1 MRAKSILTL
10 VVVVML
16 IFATG
21 CAYGAIKASEID
33 KRAKAARLAGKVHLD
48 FKDADIS
55 IFIKFIS
62 ELTGKNFVVSPQVRG
77 KVTVISPTAVSIR
90 DAYRA
95 FLSVLEAN
103 GFAVVPTGSFYRIV
117 PLRNVRTKGVPA
129 YSGKYS
135 PVKGVMF
142 VTQVIPIYNVNVKAV
157 YDVVRPLVSIYGNIS
172 YAAASNSL
180 VVTDSASNIRRILSV
195 VRKIDRM
202 NTEMKVITLRYAD
215 ADVVAQKLSK
225 LAGKGAN
232 LPEFKVA
239 AYGRANALLIVASK
253 PMMKRLL
260 LIVKRLD
267 RKTPV
272 RRSIFHIYHLSNADA
287 KKVAKNLMSIV
298 KTMGKA
304 GKGGV
309 PAVTVAAD
317 TGTNSIIVKA
327 TPEEYEALLPVIK
340 YMDKSRK
347 QVLIKALIVEVN
359 LTKLHKEGFSWEA
372 IGGKVWDSVMYGGK
386 IVAGGGGAEDFS
398 RFIGTIGNTTITEVV
413 GATLNLVRKY
423 GALNVLSSPQITCLD
438 NEQASLMVGQ
448 VIPRLKN
455 ETTNISN
462 TSTVNK
468 SYEYEKIGLELRVT
482 PHITSDSF
490 VRLEI
495 NQVVEELLSPI
506 GSPTPTTSRRS
517 ISTTVVVNNGQTVV
531 LGGLIK
537 NIVKKELWK
546 APILSEIPIIGGL
559 FKAVNTERG
568 KVDLIIFLTPY
579 IIQSPGGLTKMSKPY
594 QKKIK
599 DLKQWNE
606 FWKEWLKRRNEKGK

>member
-1 MRAKSILTL
+1 MRMKSIL
-10 VVVVML
+10 VVL
-16 IFATG
+16 IIVFFAFAVGHVYAAT
-21 CAYGAIKASEID
+21 KASEID
-33 KRAKAARLAGKVHLD
+33 KKARKARLAGRVHLD

-55 IFIKFIS
+55 VFIKFIS

-77 KVTVISPTAVSIR
+77 KVTVISPTAVSIK

-103 GFAVVPTGSFYRIV
+103 GFTVVPSGSFYRIV
-117 PLRNVRTKGVPA
+117 PLRNVRTKGVPS

-135 PVKGVMF
+135 PVRGVVF
-142 VTQVIPIYNVNVKAV
+142 VTQVVPVYNVDVRNV
-157 YDVVRPLVSIYGNIS
+157 YNVVRPLVSIYGNIS
-172 YAAASNSL
+172 YAVASNSL
-180 VVTDSASNIRRILSV
+180 VITDSASNIRRILSV
-195 VRKIDRM
+195 VRKIDRV
-202 NTEMKVITLRYAD
+202 NVEMKVVTLRFAGAD
-215 ADVVAQKLSK
+215 IVAQKLSK
-225 LAGKGAN
+225 LAGKGGG

-239 AYGRANALLIVASK
+239 AYDRANALLIVASK
-253 PMMKRLL
+253 PLMKRLL
-260 LIVKRLD
+260 GIVKHLD
-267 RKTPV
+267 RKAPV
-272 RRSIFHIYHLSNADA
+272 RRSLFHIYHLSNADA
-287 KKVAKNLMSIV
+287 KKVAKNLSAIV
-298 KTMGKA
+298 KTMKG
-304 GKGGV
+304 GKGV
-309 PAVTVAAD
+309 VSTVTVAAD

-327 TPEEYEALLPVIK
+327 TPEEYQALLPVIK
-340 YMDKSRK
+340 CMDKSRK

-372 IGGKVWDSVMYGGK
+372 IGGKIWGSVMYGGK
-386 IVAGGGGAEDFS
+386 IVVGGGGGIDFGE
-398 RFIGTIGNTTITEVV
+398 FIGTIGNTTITEVI
-413 GATLNLVRKY
+413 GATLNLIRKY
-423 GALNVLSSPQITCLD
+423 GALNVLSSPRITCLD

-482 PHITSDSF
+482 PHITSNNF

-537 NIVKKELWK
+537 NILKKELWK
-546 APILSEIPIIGGL
+546 APILSNIPIIGGL

-579 IIQSPGGLTKMSKPY
+579 IIQRPAGLSEMSKPY
-594 QKKIK
+594 REKIK
-599 DLKQWNE
+599 DLKQWNK
-606 FWKEWLKRRNEKGK
+606 FWKEWLKKRNAKAK